1 MMQRL
6 DPRLIVLNPADN
18 VAVVRCRID
27 AGESYSLGDATCI
40 AAAPLPLGHKVA
52 LHAISAG
59 EKIRKYGAP
68 IGSAIC
74 GISAGAHVHVHNVR
88 SDYTPTY
95 HLLDQQFGQE
105 QKA

>member
-1 MMQRL
+1 MTERL
-6 DPRLIVLNPADN
+6 DPRLIVLDPADN

-27 AGESYSLGDATCI
+27 AGERYWLGDAAWV

-52 LHAISAG
+52 LRAISAG

-88 SDYTPTY
+88 SDYTPTH
-95 HLLDQQFGQE
+95 HLLEQQSGQE
-105 QKA
+105 RET